1 MIILKVSKYVLSLML
16 SCILVSVCHAGLPM
30 SYLSELPAVPGSGCF
45 VNGRGDGDFKD
56 KVGEVSERLSQEV
69 AKRKKMLKDAENI
82 NSKKMQE
89 SRMNQPG
96 DPGAD
101 GATMQKMTREEKKKM
116 AAKMMEQQL
125 GVTPEE
131 LKNLKQ
137 TSKEGQ
143 QGWGKALMGQMQA
156 ENAMNPEKAVQD
168 QKNAMKTVELTQ
180 RMADL
185 SQKIQAPLNKYEQ
198 KMKEFENDPLEK
210 QLMEE
215 IQKEENLLA
224 KMKNHAA
231 SCKALDDQKKKIY
244 TARERYCTAL
254 SPRFLDALND
264 LRSGII
270 TALADAEEMEKTQAQ
285 IQQIQFNA
293 VVLPEQFDMAGFGLV
308 QDYINKLRQTYKFD
322 LTAGPFVPD
331 PCDGALGR

>member
-16 SCILVSVCHAGLPM
+16 PCILVSVCHAGLPM
-30 SYLSELPAVPGSGCF
+30 SYLSELPDVPGSGCF
-45 VNGRGDGDFKD
+45 VNDQGYGDFINKI
-56 KVGEVSERLSQEV
+56 GEVSERLNQEV
-69 AKRKKMLKDAENI
+69 AERKKILKAAENI
-82 NSKKMQE
+82 NSKKILE

-96 DPGAD
+96 DPGVD
-101 GATMQKMTREEKKKM
+101 GAAMQKMTREEKKKM

-168 QKNAMKTVELTQ
+168 QKNAMKTAELTQ
-180 RMADL
+180 KMATL

-198 KMKEFENDPLEK
+198 KMKEFENDPLAK
-210 QLMEE
+210 QLVEE

-224 KMKNHAA
+224 KMQDSEA
-231 SCKALDDQKKKIY
+231 SCKALDDQKKKIH
-244 TARERYCTAL
+244 TAREKYCAAL
-254 SPRFLDALND
+254 SPRFLDAIND
-264 LRSGII
+264 LRTGVI
-270 TALADAEEMEKTQAQ
+270 TALPDAEEMEKSQAQ
-285 IQQIQFNA
+285 IQQIQFNT
-293 VVLPEQFDMAGFGLV
+293 VVPPEQFDMAGFGLV
-308 QDYINKLRQTYKFD
+308 QDYIKKLRQAYKFD
-322 LTAGPFVPD
+322 STAGPFAPD